1 MGHRKIFMRDIQ
13 VSKQLIKL
21 RKVVLDMGSQE
32 SQQIKEPQK
41 YKNKQKCWEN
51 RDVNGWVLKKTA
63 VIYLES
69 FVSLCR

>member
-1 MGHRKIFMRDIQ
+1 M
-13 VSKQLIKL
+13 
-21 RKVVLDMGSQE
+21 LDMGSQE

-41 YKNKQKCWEN
+41 YKNKQKFWEN
-51 RDVNGWVLKKTA
+51 RDVKGWMLKKAA